1 MFETNEEIFLQCS
14 EGFLSCIKKLLYLNI
29 AFVFNPLSLEHSP
42 YGFCNIQAWRV
53 RREIEQ
59 EKNSLLPEWS
69 SLLKAFGTMNAG
81 LVQYKEC
88 LFAYFQGEVF
98 QKFHNFLSIHIFFRA
113 KLKKFTLPVYY
124 GKAIH
129 PADILESIQTCIL
142 EIVNRKEYT
151 SPYTHAIYPHS
162 TNQFCR
168 NP

>member
-1 MFETNEEIFLQCS
+1 MRRFFSSAARAFELH
-14 EGFLSCIKKLLYLNI
+14 KKLLYLNI

-98 QKFHNFLSIHIFFRA
+98 QNSIIF
-113 KLKKFTLPVYY
+113 
-124 GKAIH
+124 
-129 PADILESIQTCIL
+129 
-142 EIVNRKEYT
+142 
-151 SPYTHAIYPHS
+151 
-162 TNQFCR
+162 
-168 NP
+168 